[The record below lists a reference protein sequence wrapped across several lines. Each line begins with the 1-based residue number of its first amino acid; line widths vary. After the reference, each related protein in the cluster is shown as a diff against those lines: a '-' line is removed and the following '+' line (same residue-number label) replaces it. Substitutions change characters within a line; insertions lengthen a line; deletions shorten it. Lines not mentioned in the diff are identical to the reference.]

1 MIIKTSKVQQSA
13 EHWSIRELKNQQQ
26 VLRVKQKME
35 KIKNRDKKKK
45 VCHNESLNS
54 GV

>member
-26 VLRVKQKME
+26 VLRVKQKIE
-35 KIKNRDKKKK
+35 KSKTEIRKKKF
-45 VCHNESLNS
+45 VIMSH
-54 GV
+54 

>member
-26 VLRVKQKME
+26 VLRVKQKIE
-35 KIKNRDKKKK
+35 KSKTEIRK
-45 VCHNESLNS
+45 
-54 GV
+54 